1 MAAQRG
7 RLVACLTAALLTCVN
22 GCSSG
27 VPAPPKLAASV
38 PVSGTVTLDGK
49 PLSDANVT
57 FVPETQAGFKGAIGR
72 TDASG
77 KYELNTD
84 IGAGKSSKGAIPGRY
99 RVTVSRLVKPDG
111 SALPPDFKEPP
122 MNVGAMESIPLKY
135 TSGTDSQLTY
145 EVPAAGGTYD
155 IQLTSK

>member
-1 MAAQRG
+1 MTAQSG
-7 RLVACLTAALLTCVN
+7 RLVTGLMMAMLMVAV

-27 VPAPPKLAASV
+27 VPAPPNLAPTV

-49 PLSDANVT
+49 PLAGANIT

-72 TDASG
+72 TDDSG

-84 IGAGKSSKGAIPGRY
+84 VGGGKSSKGAIPGKY
-99 RVTVSRLVKPDG
+99 RITVSRLVKPDG
-111 SALPPDFKEPP
+111 TPLPPDFKEPP
-122 MNVGAMESIPLKY
+122 MNVGAVESIPMKY
-135 TSGTDSQLTY
+135 FQGDTLLSY
-145 EVPAAGGTYD
+145 EVPAAGGTYE